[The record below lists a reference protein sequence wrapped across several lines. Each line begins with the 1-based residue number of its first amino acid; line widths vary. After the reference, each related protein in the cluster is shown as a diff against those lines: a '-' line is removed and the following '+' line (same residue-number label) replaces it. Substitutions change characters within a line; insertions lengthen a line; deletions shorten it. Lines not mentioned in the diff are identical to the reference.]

1 LGFSSA
7 PQPRPDEYRNPLLA
21 DGRNFHKVKKWT
33 RDGTMVDCL
42 LYAGNRLGKAQGI
55 FATVIKH

>member
-1 LGFSSA
+1 LG
-7 PQPRPDEYRNPLLA
+7 PQETDNPLLA

-42 LYAGNRLGKAQGI
+42 LSAGNRLGKAQGI